1 MRLSAFDVMK
11 GWSMARRFAPV
22 LLLVLAGA
30 VSCICLNRPRESAV
44 QKRLTESCWVSNNG
58 ATISFSP
65 SGEAHIMNSSQE
77 IDIAGTYQV
86 YILRNFPKN
95 KVIVDV
101 SIRSDERYAE
111 YVLDGNILISENGFC
126 YYVVG

>member
-1 MRLSAFDVMK
+1 
-11 GWSMARRFAPV
+11 
-22 LLLVLAGA
+22 
-30 VSCICLNRPRESAV
+30 
-44 QKRLTESCWVSNNG
+44 
-58 ATISFSP
+58 
-65 SGEAHIMNSSQE
+65 MNPSQE
-77 IDIAGTYQV
+77 IDITGTYQV

-126 YYVVG
+126 YYVAG